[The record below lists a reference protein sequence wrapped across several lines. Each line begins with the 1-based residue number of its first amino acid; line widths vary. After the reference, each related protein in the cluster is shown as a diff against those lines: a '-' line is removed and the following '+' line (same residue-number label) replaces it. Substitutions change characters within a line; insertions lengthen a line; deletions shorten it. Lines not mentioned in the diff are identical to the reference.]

1 MDRPVIRLN
10 LALQGGGAHGAFTW
24 GVLDRLL
31 EDETIE
37 VAALSGTSAG
47 ALNAAAFKAG
57 WVKGGRAGAK
67 AALADIWAKV
77 GTVGDLRMAE
87 WMKPVLPFAA
97 AWNRAL
103 ESTFAMSPMG
113 IAAQVTSPYVWGSAW
128 RNPLARVVKTLD
140 MAAVCSSQGPRL
152 FVGATNV
159 RTGRARVFGG
169 AEVSVRAI
177 LASACLPTVFQAVEI
192 DDPVTG
198 QREAYWDGGYTGNP
212 PLFPLYDKGLPDDI
226 LIVAINPLRR
236 EDVPDSA
243 LEIQNRINE
252 ISFNSAL
259 MGELRAIH
267 FVRRLIAGGQLTRDD
282 KKDVRL
288 HLVADDRLMNEL
300 TASSKMLAEP
310 AMIER
315 LRMAGHKAM
324 SQFLNHHREDLGQRP
339 SLDLHSLFGSSA

>member
-1 MDRPVIRLN
+1 MDGSVIRLN

-31 EDETIE
+31 EEEGIE

-57 WVKGGRAGAK
+57 WVKDGRAGAK
-67 AALADIWAKV
+67 AALADLWAKV

-87 WMKPVLPFAA
+87 WLKPVLPFAA

-103 ESTFAMSPMG
+103 ESTFALSPMG

-140 MAAVCSSQGPRL
+140 MGAVCSSEGPRL
-152 FVGATNV
+152 YVGATNV
-159 RTGRARVFGG
+159 RTGRIRVFSG
-169 AEVSVRAI
+169 AEISLRAI

-192 DDPVTG
+192 DDPKT
-198 QREAYWDGGYTGNP
+198 QRREAYWDGGYTGNP
-212 PLFPLYDKGLPDDI
+212 PLFPLYDRGLPDDI
-226 LIVAINPLRR
+226 LIVAINPLVRD
-236 EDVPDSA
+236 DVPDTA
-243 LEIQNRINE
+243 VEIQNRINE

-259 MGELRAIH
+259 MGELRAVH
-267 FVRRLIAGGQLTRDD
+267 FVRRLIAAGQLSRED

-288 HLVADDRLMNEL
+288 HLIADDRLMNEL
-300 TASSKMLAEP
+300 SASSKMLAEP
-310 AMIER
+310 ALIER
-315 LRMAGHKAM
+315 LRAAGHKAAHG
-324 SQFLNHHREDLGQRP
+324 FLKRHRDDLGNRP
-339 SLDLHSLFGSSA
+339 SLDLAALFG